1 MKKTILITLAAVF
14 LLILMPKTFSTYELP
29 DWYAVESWEVEV
41 CSKWGG
47 TAEAQSG
54 SVTLTT
60 TVYLYDLTYT
70 INAQKTEFPDN
81 ITFYEVGYYI
91 QPITSD
97 VEYSV
102 RLKNKATGDKYNIT
116 TGATASAV
124 SGSSGFSAFYS
135 NVTYDVAQL
144 GYKQSSDSLIWTITV
159 SINNQT
165 PTYEG
170 GTTSGTTSGGTSGSS
185 GSTWEDW

>member
-1 MKKTILITLAAVF
+1 MKKIILATFALIF
-14 LLILMPKTFSTYELP
+14 LLVITPLTFSTYELP
-29 DWYAVESWEVEV
+29 DWYAVEDWEIET

-60 TVYLYDLTYT
+60 NVYLYELTYT

-81 ITFYEVGYYI
+81 ITLYEVGYYI

-102 RLKNKATGDKYNIT
+102 RLKNKATGDNYNIT
-116 TGATASAV
+116 IGATASAV

-135 NVTYDVAQL
+135 NVTYDIAQL
-144 GYKQSSDSLIWTITV
+144 GYKESSDSVIWTISA

-170 GTTSGTTSGGTSGSS
+170 GTTSGTSSGGTSGSS